1 MHFYGEI
8 LPRNKHKGYRV
19 AYVWKP
25 WDIPTL
31 QLAVILT
38 FIIIILL
45 LILTFI
51 II

>member
-1 MHFYGEI
+1 MHFYSEI

-31 QLAVILT
+31 QLTVIDFYVDLT
-38 FIIIILL
+38 GAG
-45 LILTFI
+45 
-51 II
+51 